1 MRPNH
6 PLRDEQRAEVAKEHP
21 PIHEFQSQDPQDKP
35 APLRRTQKILLD
47 DPQQLNLHHTQ
58 AFKELQRL
66 NDQHVAEQRR
76 LRELSAKRPP
86 LFQDHWLYA
95 QTLQRSSSVGL
106 LAEGRV
112 PRLIPEQDSRR
123 KSLS

>member
-6 PLRDEQRAEVAKEHP
+6 PLRDEQSTEAAEHLRPLRDQQV
-21 PIHEFQSQDPQDKP
+21 QNSQGQL
-35 APLRRTQKILLD
+35 APLRRTRKVLLD
-47 DPQQLNLHHTQ
+47 DPQQLSLHHTQ

-66 NDQHVAEQRR
+66 SDQHVAEQRR
-76 LRELSAKRPP
+76 LRELSAERP
-86 LFQDHWLYA
+86 LFHEHWLYA

-112 PRLIPEQDSRR
+112 PQLTPEQDSRR
-123 KSLS
+123 KSLG